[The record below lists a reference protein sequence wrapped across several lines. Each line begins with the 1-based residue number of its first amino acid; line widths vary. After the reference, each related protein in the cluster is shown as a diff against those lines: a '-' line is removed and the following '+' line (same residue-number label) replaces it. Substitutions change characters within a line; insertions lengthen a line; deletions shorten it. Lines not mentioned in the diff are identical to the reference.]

1 MSDPTSER
9 RTLTRGS
16 VRGSL
21 TPRLLVIGTTWIRC
35 PKAAP
40 KSHVICARNCRTIPA
55 GSSVDIIGQT
65 MPSKPAFPAWWNWEL
80 SFTPHAELRM
90 EQRGVTEVDVRAML
104 ERATAFEPS
113 VVEGRF
119 MIRVARD
126 TRPWIVIVEPDID
139 ASLLVVVTTYEVS
152 E

>member
-1 MSDPTSER
+1 MAPRHCELAGAHGVRRQAGLVPT
-9 RTLTRGS
+9 
-16 VRGSL
+16 
-21 TPRLLVIGTTWIRC
+21 
-35 PKAAP
+35 
-40 KSHVICARNCRTIPA
+40 
-55 GSSVDIIGQT
+55 
-65 MPSKPAFPAWWNWEL
+65 
-80 SFTPHAELRM
+80 RM
-90 EQRGVTEVDVRAML
+90 TEVDVRAML

-126 TRPWIVIVEPDID
+126 SRPWIVIVEPDND